1 MKKFVF
7 AFTLL
12 LMAITVSAQT
22 PTAGLTGRV
31 TDANGAVVPGATI
44 KVTNLATN
52 ITQQTVSNAAG
63 DFVLPYL
70 NPAAYS
76 LEAQAGG
83 FRTYKRASFTLDVGQ
98 TLRLDIALEV
108 GATSETVNITDAP
121 TALTTET
128 GTRGEVITGAEIAE
142 LPLDGRN
149 FSDLALLSGGV
160 IPRGDGGDGSFAV
173 NGGRGDNTGFLL
185 DGMNNTQRRN
195 TGVVINPPIE
205 SIQEF
210 KMLTSGF
217 SAEYGRYAGGM
228 LTAVT
233 KSGSNRFHGSLYEF
247 MRNDVFDA
255 KGYFDPERL
264 KLRRNQF
271 GATISGPV
279 RIPKIYNGKNRTFF
293 LLAWDSLREI
303 NGNAERALTPTPEML
318 RGDFSKVT
326 DINGRPITLTDT
338 INRVPFANNQI
349 PANRFDPVAVKLLK
363 YFPAPNLT
371 GSAFNFVT
379 QGNATNSFDSFSVKV
394 DHNLSDKD
402 RLTGGA
408 FWRTRSTYTP
418 VNGSRSP
425 LPIFGSSNTP
435 NELLTYIRYLRTF
448 TPTMYLE
455 ASANYSRRDNREI
468 WPGSGDSTDWAAE
481 TGFNGGTKNP
491 VAAGP
496 PYLVLTGFL
505 PIGPA
510 FDIPKI

>member
-1 MKKFVF
+1 MKKF
-7 AFTLL
+7 ASPLLLL
-12 LMAITVSAQT
+12 LMAFTASAQS
-22 PTAGLTGRV
+22 PTAGITGRV

-52 ITQQTVSNAAG
+52 ITQQTVSNDAG

-76 LEAQAGG
+76 LEAQASG
-83 FRTYKRASFTLDVGQ
+83 FRTYKRANFTLDVGQ

-108 GATSETVNITDAP
+108 GAASETVNITDAP

-160 IPRGDGGDGSFAV
+160 IPKGDGGDGSFAV
-173 NGGRGDNTGFLL
+173 NGGRGDNTGFLI

-279 RIPKIYNGKNRTFF
+279 RIPKLYDGRNRTFF
-293 LLAWDSLREI
+293 LFAWDSLREI

-318 RGDFSKVT
+318 RGDFSNVLGT
-326 DINGRPITLTDT
+326 NGRPITLTDT
-338 INRVPFANNQI
+338 VNRVPFANNQI

-379 QGNATNSFDSFSVKV
+379 QGNATNSFDSFSAKI
-394 DHNLSDKD
+394 DHTLSDKD
-402 RLTGGA
+402 RLTVGA
-408 FWRTRSTYTP
+408 FWRTRSTYNP

-448 TPTMYLE
+448 TPTCIWKRAPTIRAATTAKSGRAATAIRIGLRKQ
-455 ASANYSRRDNREI
+455 ASM
-468 WPGSGDSTDWAAE
+468 AAR
-481 TGFNGGTKNP
+481 KIRL
-491 VAAGP
+491 P
-496 PYLVLTGFL
+496 PARHTSC
-505 PIGPA
+505 
-510 FDIPKI
+510 